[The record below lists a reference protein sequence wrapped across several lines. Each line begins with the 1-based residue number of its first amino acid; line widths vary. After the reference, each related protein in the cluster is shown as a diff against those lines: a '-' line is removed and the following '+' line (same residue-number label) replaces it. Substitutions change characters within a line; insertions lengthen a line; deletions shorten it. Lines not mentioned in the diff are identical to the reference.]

1 MSYES
6 PIEMFYNDTMQNIAE
21 QIREETDN
29 KIVCEVKMQ
38 CGVNIDK
45 DELIKALKYDRD
57 QYNKGYQD
65 AMIDSRRTSLWCHD
79 YVRHKIYCHNCNW
92 EVDYDW
98 LPFCPNCGAYMKYN
112 MLQVDKEY
120 EKLKGE
126 EE

>member
-65 AMIDSRRTSLWCHD
+65 AMNDARCTAEWLTAKDGHYYCSNCDWSD
-79 YVRHKIYCHNCNW
+79 RHKDN
-92 EVDYDW
+92 
-98 LPFCPNCGAYMKYN
+98 FCPHCGAYMGNPYFDIFRK
-112 MLQVDKEY
+112 M
-120 EKLKGE
+120 GE
-126 EE
+126 